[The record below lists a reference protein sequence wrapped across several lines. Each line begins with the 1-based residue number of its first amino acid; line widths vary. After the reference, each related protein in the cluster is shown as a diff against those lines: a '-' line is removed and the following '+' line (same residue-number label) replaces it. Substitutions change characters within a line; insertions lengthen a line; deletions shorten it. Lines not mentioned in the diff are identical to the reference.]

1 MNKTP
6 ILIAGFILGAFAAGG
21 VGLVAVTQALT
32 KERIA
37 ANEREATLRTL
48 REIIPHE
55 DVGND
60 PIEDQI
66 RVSDSDLLGSL
77 TTRVFRVRSKG
88 GRPLALVLDPVVPDG
103 YAGPIKLLVSVLA
116 NGSLGGVRVLSDH
129 ETPGL
134 GDRIELS
141 KSDWVLDFDGKSLG
155 NPPENKW
162 KVKRDGGVFD
172 QFAGATITP
181 RAVVKAVKRTLIYVR
196 QQGAALY
203 VRPTKSA
210 PMRTKEDSP

>member
-21 VGLVAVTQALT
+21 VGLVAVTQLLT

-55 DVGND
+55 NVDND
-60 PIEDQI
+60 PLEDQI
-66 RVSDSDLLGSL
+66 RVSDSELLGSA

-88 GRPLALVLDPVVPDG
+88 DRPLALVLDPVVPDG

-141 KSDWVLDFDGKSLG
+141 KSNWVLDFDGKSLG
-155 NPPENKW
+155 NPPEDKW

-203 VRPTKSA
+203 ERPTKSA
-210 PMRTKEDSP
+210 PMRTQEDSP

>member
-1 MNKTP
+1 MSKTP

-48 REIIPHE
+48 REIIPHAN
-55 DVGND
+55 VGND
-60 PIEDQI
+60 PLEDQI
-66 RVSDSDLLGSL
+66 LVSDSELLGAE

-88 GRPLALVLDPVVPDG
+88 GGPLALVLDPIVPDG

-141 KSDWVLDFDGKSLG
+141 KTNWVLDFDGKSLG
-155 NPPENKW
+155 NPPEDKW

-181 RAVVKAVKRTLIYVR
+181 RAVVKEVKRTLIYVR

-203 VRPTKSA
+203 ERPPRATPEQTQEKS
-210 PMRTKEDSP
+210 P